1 MHCRRT
7 GCSTQWARRCKA
19 EERETKKVLHTRLA
33 SICRRPDGRCPLA
46 RNRWKWLAEK
56 LHQRLEMRVWLDL
69 TRSRRH
75 LAKGTNVVQGL
86 SAERVHRA
94 TPAHNQRVR
103 LCTEGGG
110 EGGLREGVT
119 HLQKECWQ
127 GSVQG
132 SSKRQRQIEHA
143 SSLPSASQRADHS
156 FATFV
161 HPLSSPLLASDA
173 PVLLFWASLPP
184 LHSLSICCDMKSTA
198 TRFWHMGQS
207 AKRDSDPEELGA
219 SAPCVEGGGIAVA
232 SRWAPAAGSARAAAP
247 ALAGPAPAA
256 SAPESAGAVS
266 SEAIPQRSRWSS
278 SMLTAT
284 ERPQHGHSAK
294 REPPLLRAAAADSLL
309 RVRCPPCCSAVA
321 AAWLRAEGAA
331 PPVFALQNADQC

>member
-1 MHCRRT
+1 M
-7 GCSTQWARRCKA
+7 
-19 EERETKKVLHTRLA
+19 
-33 SICRRPDGRCPLA
+33 
-46 RNRWKWLAEK
+46 
-56 LHQRLEMRVWLDL
+56 
-69 TRSRRH
+69 
-75 LAKGTNVVQGL
+75 
-86 SAERVHRA
+86 
-94 TPAHNQRVR
+94 
-103 LCTEGGG
+103 
-110 EGGLREGVT
+110 
-119 HLQKECWQ
+119 QKECWQ

-156 FATFV
+156 FATFA

-198 TRFWHMGQS
+198 TRFWHIGQS

-219 SAPCVEGGGIAVA
+219 SAGCVEGGGIAA
-232 SRWAPAAGSARAAAP
+232 AAAP
-247 ALAGPAPAA
+247 ALAEPASAA